1 MMKKHEIAYRPLSLQ
16 WKIVKFY
23 LVCPDPIHPT
33 FDNIYYKRSQQYNIV
48 IQYRVHIRVL
58 SQGVQ

>member
-33 FDNIYYKRSQQYNIV
+33 FDNIYY
-48 IQYRVHIRVL
+48 
-58 SQGVQ
+58 